1 MKKYILISLWAITQI
16 FHIAA
21 DYNSNKSNLEQQL
34 RQIQSN
40 FDTLN
45 KLIQQKPIPN
55 MEIYTISKQIKP
67 ELDSASNSIAQ
78 IKDLNLSP
86 SQAQELEKL
95 QSQFTQ
101 LQSWY
106 RSHIIFKPLS
116 AKP

>member
-1 MKKYILISLWAITQI
+1 MKKYLIISLLAATQI

-21 DYNSNKSNLEQQL
+21 DYNSSKSNLEQQL
-34 RQIQSN
+34 SQIQSN

-55 MEIYTISKQIKP
+55 MKIYILSKQIKP
-67 ELDSASNSIAQ
+67 ELDSASDVITQ
-78 IKDLNLSP
+78 IKNLNLSP